1 MNHTPFKATGIDKI
15 LKAVSGVRTKGALAS
30 VNLVM
35 IAVVFTVLAIF
46 GSSFTLYQVIVI
58 IALFLCWQAF
68 AIYALRQLPIY
79 DQTRD
84 ISIKEDTTAVNT
96 VKPKRLRKG

>member
-1 MNHTPFKATGIDKI
+1 MEQPFKTTGVDKI
-15 LKAVSGVRTKGALAS
+15 LKAVSAVRTKGAMAS

-35 IAVVFTVLAIF
+35 IAVVFPILVIF

-58 IALFLCWQAF
+58 IALFICWQAF

-79 DQTRD
+79 DQVKD
-84 ISIKEDTTAVNT
+84 IPTLKESIASTS
-96 VKPKRLRKG
+96 PKKGEKK